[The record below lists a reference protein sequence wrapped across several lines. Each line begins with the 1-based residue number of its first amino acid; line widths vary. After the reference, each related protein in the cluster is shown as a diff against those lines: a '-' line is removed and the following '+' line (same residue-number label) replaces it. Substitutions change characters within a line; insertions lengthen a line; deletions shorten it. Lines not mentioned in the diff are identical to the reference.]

1 MNNVERRW
9 FFYGGQL
16 QGYCQRVDVIS
27 LVGFNLNDVVYF
39 SSCTVL
45 STNVLVVFY

>member
-1 MNNVERRW
+1 MFMSEHMANVGRRW
-9 FFYGGQL
+9 FFYGSQL

-45 STNVLVVFY
+45 